1 MQYLCPAVERWTAA
15 GDAGT
20 RGEPGPHPPP
30 AADGP
35 VVHQVVLSVQEVLT
49 HFIMYIII

>member
-20 RGEPGPHPPP
+20 RGEPGTQLPL
-30 AADGP
+30 AAHGA
-35 VVHQVVLSVQEVLT
+35 VVHQVVLSVQEVLI
-49 HFIMYIII
+49 HFIW